1 MSIKYNII
9 AIPLTVVYLIYSL
22 WYVIDIIKHKNTLI
36 NFIEKYKKIIIALSI
51 IIFFISLIKNL
62 NNPLL
67 Y

>member
-9 AIPLTVVYLIYSL
+9 AIPLTVVYLICSL